1 MLATV
6 TVKGKI
12 IGQSRAPFPD
22 WSVVLASPGDGTPL
36 TLRELLRRVVSAEV
50 DAFRLRQEER
60 RLTRVLTP
68 AALAEAAV
76 RGKVDLG
83 GHDLNHAVD
92 PEAAVAVALQAFEDG
107 LYFVFVDEQHQQ
119 DLDRAV
125 PLREQSEIL
134 FLRLIP
140 LAGG

>member
-1 MLATV
+1 MLTTI

-12 IGQSRAPFPD
+12 VGQSRAPFPD
-22 WSVVLASPGDGTPL
+22 WPVVLASPSDGTPL
-36 TLRELLRRVVSAEV
+36 MLRELLRRVVYAEV

-68 AALAEAAV
+68 AALAEAAA

-83 GHDLNHAVD
+83 GHDLNQAID

-107 LYFVFVDEQHQQ
+107 LYFVFVDEEHQQ

-125 PLREQSEIL
+125 LLREQSEIL

>member
-1 MLATV
+1 MPATL

-12 IGQSRAPFPD
+12 VGQPRAPFPD
-22 WSVVLASPGDGTPL
+22 WSVVLAPDPAAPL
-36 TLRELLRRVVSAEV
+36 TLREVLRAVVCAEV
-50 DAFRLRQEER
+50 EAFRLRQEER

-68 AALAEAAV
+68 AAIAAAAA

-83 GHDLNHAVD
+83 GHDEAPAVEA
-92 PEAAVAVALQAFEDG
+92 EAAVAVALQAFADG
-107 LYFVFVDEQHQQ
+107 LYFVFVDEEHQE
-119 DLDRAV
+119 DLDRIV
-125 PLREQSEIL
+125 LLREQSEIL